1 MGYLFV
7 LPVVLY
13 VAVVHFLPIASSL
26 YLSFTRYTILSRPV
40 WVGLANYARLLTDDP
55 LFWRAMRNTAQY
67 ALEVLPLNIAISVGL
82 ALLVNK
88 ATHGVVLFRT
98 LFYMPVVT
106 SIIAVSMMW
115 LWLYEPRSGLLN
127 LLLDRLG
134 LGPVQWLGN
143 PALALHSLVLMRVWR
158 GVGWNMVIYLAG
170 LKGIPQEYYEAA
182 EMDGASALQKFTH
195 ITWPALKPVT
205 YYVIVMGLISTFQTF
220 GEVYAM
226 TAGGPLDSTTTV
238 AYLIY
243 QRAFQYYEMGEAA
256 SMAFTLFLVIF
267 GLSLINVRYFQSRM
281 E

>member
-13 VAVVHFLPIASSL
+13 VTVVHFIPIAASL
-26 YLSFTRYTILSRPV
+26 YLSFTRYTILSHPT
-40 WVGLANYARLLTDDP
+40 WVGVTNYARLLFDDA

-67 ALEVLPLNIAISVGL
+67 ALEVLPLNIAVSLGL
-82 ALLVNK
+82 AILVNRV
-88 ATHGVVLFRT
+88 ARGAVLFRT

-106 SIIAVSMMW
+106 SIIAVSMIW

-127 LLLDRLG
+127 LLLDKVG
-134 LGPVQWLGN
+134 LGPVNWLGN
-143 PALALHSLVLMRVWR
+143 PALALHSLVVMRVWR

-170 LKGIPQEYYEAA
+170 LRGIPQEFYEAA
-182 EMDGASALQKFTH
+182 DIDGASGIKKFLH
-195 ITWPALKPVT
+195 ITWPLLKPVT
-205 YYVIVMGLISTFQTF
+205 YYIIVMGLISTFQTF

-243 QRAFQYYEMGEAA
+243 QRAFQYYEMGEASA
-256 SMAFTLFLVIF
+256 MAFSLFLVIF
-267 GLSLINVRYFQSRM
+267 GLSLINVRYFQARM